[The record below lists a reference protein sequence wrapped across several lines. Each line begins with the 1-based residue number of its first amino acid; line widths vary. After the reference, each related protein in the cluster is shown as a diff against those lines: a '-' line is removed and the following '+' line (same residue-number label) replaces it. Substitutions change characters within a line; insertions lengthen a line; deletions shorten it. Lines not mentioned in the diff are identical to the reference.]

1 MNTKNVSKFFRTSDK
16 KYIKL
21 TKGLAKNL
29 PHDKSLYIQKI
40 HTYKSK
46 IHTST

>member
-16 KYIKL
+16 KINE
-21 TKGLAKNL
+21 KGLAKNL

-40 HTYKSK
+40 HTTTTK
-46 IHTST
+46 INYN